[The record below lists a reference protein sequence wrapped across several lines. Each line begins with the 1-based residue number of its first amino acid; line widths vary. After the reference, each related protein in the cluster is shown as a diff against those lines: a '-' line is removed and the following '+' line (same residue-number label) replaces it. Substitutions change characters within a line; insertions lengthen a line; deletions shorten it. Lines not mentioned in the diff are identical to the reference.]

1 MKDSIVINM
10 KYADYD
16 IIDGKPNVERHHIF
30 GGPCRKLAD
39 EDGLWIPLTYEHHKG
54 NMSVH
59 HNKEMQV
66 LSHIIGQQAWMME
79 YIIEQRGLPF
89 EDIKEEAKEAFR
101 KRYGK
106 SYL

>member
-1 MKDSIVINM
+1 M
-10 KYADYD
+10 A
-16 IIDGKPNVERHHIF
+16 
-30 GGPCRKLAD
+30 KL
-39 EDGLWIPLTYEHHKG
+39 
-54 NMSVH
+54 M
-59 HNKEMQV
+59 
-66 LSHIIGQQAWMME
+66 HIIGQQAWMIK